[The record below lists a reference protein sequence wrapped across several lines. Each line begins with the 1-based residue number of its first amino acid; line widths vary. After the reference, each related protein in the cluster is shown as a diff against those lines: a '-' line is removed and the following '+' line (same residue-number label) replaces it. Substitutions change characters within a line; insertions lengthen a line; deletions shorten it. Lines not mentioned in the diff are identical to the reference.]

1 MYQHLADAVLVLHF
15 GVVSFVV
22 GGLLA
27 IVAGNLAQFEWVN
40 RPAFRWAHLGAIGF
54 VVLQSWL
61 GATCPL
67 TVLENRLRAQAGG
80 TAYETSFIEHWV
92 ARLMYYEAPA
102 WVFASLYTLF
112 GLAVVA
118 AWRYW
123 PPAPWGGEGRR
134 RLRFLKFL
142 WAAPCSVVGIV
153 LAVVPMAFGGKARW
167 SAGALEVTWRDTL
180 ASCGRLAGRLPFR
193 GIVFGHVILAVTDED
208 LRAIGPH
215 ERVHVA
221 QYERWGPLFFLVY
234 AASSLWQ
241 LINGRNPYWHNHFEV
256 QARER
261 R

>member
-1 MYQHLADAVLVLHF
+1 MHQYFADAVLLLHF
-15 GVVSFVV
+15 GVVIFVV

-27 IVAGNLAQFEWVN
+27 IVAGNLSHWGWVN
-40 RPAFRWAHLGAIGF
+40 RPSFRWAHLAAIGF

-67 TVLENRLRAQAGG
+67 TVLENWLRVQSGG
-80 TAYETSFIEHWV
+80 PAYETSFIEHWV
-92 ARLMYYEAPA
+92 SRLMYYEAPA
-102 WVFASLYTLF
+102 WVFASVYTVF

-123 PPAPWGGEGRR
+123 PPTPFGARMHRSG
-134 RLRFLKFL
+134 LLKFL
-142 WAAPCSVVGIV
+142 WASPCTAVGLV
-153 LAVVPMAFGGKARW
+153 LAAVPLALGGKIRW
-167 SAGALEVTWRDTL
+167 SSGALEVTWRHTL
-180 ASCGRLAGRLPFR
+180 DSCGRLAGRLPFR

-208 LRAIGPH
+208 LRTIGPH